1 MSVWH
6 HISRFFKRET
16 RSDVAST
23 SSAARTGATSL
34 FVYGDQTAMSVA
46 TVFRCVKL
54 LSESVAN
61 LPLQYLKRKDGI
73 FTEADN
79 ARLDYILNVQPDNAI
94 NAFDFWRQ
102 VVQELLLDGNAYIVP
117 VYNTVGM

>member
-1 MSVWH
+1 MNFWR
-6 HISRFFKRET
+6 HIVNYFKRENN
-16 RSDVAST
+16 SGENP
-23 SSAARTGATSL
+23 SAPRTGATSL
-34 FVYGDQTAMSVA
+34 FVYGDQTAMCVA

-73 FTEADN
+73 FTESDN
-79 ARLDYILNVQPDNAI
+79 ARLDYLLNVQPDNAI

-102 VVQELLLDGNAYIVP
+102 VVQELSLIHI
-117 VYNTVGM
+117 